1 MRKIKHFFKTN
12 FLFKNFQGHS
22 NAAQITRTFTWMMLI
37 IVLVTGTSIATVVG
51 YRLTRSRMDDAETLI
66 KSLKRSVIDDRPDW
80 HQWSVNSPINTEDT
94 FVIVHTRIPSR
105 PKEVFYS
112 NDAKDFLK
120 AREWTLPIFTAVRY
134 REGFGLFYRSS
145 YDANHIYYE
154 TWTSLENVL
163 HVFTLV
169 IKDLLLTLVICGILG
184 YFIAAR
190 LARRLNQPLA
200 ELTAAAKKVNHA
212 SNITYHEVLP
222 VPAHPDEVHDLGTEI
237 NRLLKS
243 LNEQALRDHQFVSDA
258 SHELRTPLT
267 AIRGHISL
275 INRHAD
281 AHPEVVPRSLKAIDH
296 ESARMQSLVES
307 LLRLS
312 RMDHA
317 TVTTQAV
324 NINPIVQEVA
334 ANYQSNLAQ
343 PLKLVLPKRPV
354 MAQFNSDNLQQI
366 LIALL
371 NNAGKYSPTDQPI
384 TLTVSDQPQPTIA
397 VADHGMGIPDE
408 DKANVFERFYRM
420 DQARSQTIPGTGLGL
435 AIVAR
440 LADLNHAKISLA
452 DNQPQG
458 SIFTLTLTRPTDLTQ
473 VSTERK
479 TS

>member
-1 MRKIKHFFKTN
+1 MSAIKTN

-22 NAAQITRTFTWMMLI
+22 NAAQITRTFTWMLLL
-37 IVLVTGTSIATVVG
+37 IVLITGTSIATVVG

-66 KSLKRSVIDDRPDW
+66 KSLKRSVIDDKPDW
-80 HQWSVNSPINTEDT
+80 HQWSVNSPINTENT
-94 FVIVHTRIPSR
+94 YVIVHTRLPQR
-105 PKEVFYS
+105 AKHVFYS
-112 NDAKDFLK
+112 NDAQDFLK
-120 AREWTLPIFTAVRY
+120 AREWTAPIFTAVRY

-154 TWTSLENVL
+154 TWTSLDDVL

-169 IKDLLLTLVICGILG
+169 IKDLLLTLVVCGLLG
-184 YFIAAR
+184 YFIASR

-200 ELTAAAKKVNHA
+200 TLTNAAKKVNHA

-237 NRLLKS
+237 NLLLKS

-267 AIRGHISL
+267 AIRGHINL
-275 INRHAD
+275 INRHAAD
-281 AHPEVVPRSLKAIDH
+281 HPEVIPRSLKAIDH

-317 TVTTQAV
+317 TVTTQTINV
-324 NINPIVQEVA
+324 NLVVQEVA
-334 ANYQSNLAQ
+334 ANYQSNLSQ
-343 PLKLVLPKRPV
+343 PLNLTLPKSPV

-371 NNAGKYSPTDQPI
+371 NNAGKYSPADQPI
-384 TLTVSDQPQPTIA
+384 TITVNSSPQPTIA
-397 VADHGMGIPDE
+397 IADHGMGIPD
-408 DKANVFERFYRM
+408 DSKANVFERFYRV

-440 LADLNHAKISLA
+440 LADLNHAQIKLT
-452 DNQPQG
+452 DNQPKG
-458 SIFTLTLTRPTDLTQ
+458 SIFTLSLARPLDFTIKKD
-473 VSTERK
+473 K
-479 TS
+479 KGKK

>member
-1 MRKIKHFFKTN
+1 MKKAIHSIKTN
-12 FLFKNFQGHS
+12 ILFKNFQGHS
-22 NAAQITRTFTWMMLI
+22 NAAQITRTFTWMMLL

-51 YRLTRSRMDDAETLI
+51 YRLTRSRMEDAETLLN
-66 KSLKRSVIDDRPDW
+66 SLKRSVIDDKPDW
-80 HQWSVNSPINTEDT
+80 QQWSINSPLNTEST
-94 FVIVHTRIPSR
+94 YVIVHTRLPQHA
-105 PKEVFYS
+105 KHVFYS
-112 NDAKDFLK
+112 NDAQDFLK
-120 AREWTLPIFTAVRY
+120 SREWTMPIFTAIRY
-134 REGFGLFYRSS
+134 RDGFGLFYRSS

-154 TWTSLENVL
+154 TWTSLDDVL

-169 IKDLLLTLVICGILG
+169 IKDLLITLIICGLLG

-200 ELTAAAKKVNHA
+200 TLTDAAKKVNHA

-222 VPAHPDEVHDLGTEI
+222 VPDHPDEVHDLGTEI
-237 NRLLKS
+237 NLLLKS

-275 INRHAD
+275 INRHAAD
-281 AHPEVVPRSLKAIDH
+281 HPEVVPRSLKAIDH

-317 TVTTQAV
+317 TVTTQAINV
-324 NINPIVQEVA
+324 NLIVQEVA
-334 ANYQSNLAQ
+334 ANYQANLSQ
-343 PLKLVLPKRPV
+343 PLKLSLPNSPV

-371 NNAGKYSPTDQPI
+371 NNAGKYSPAEQPI
-384 TLTVSDQPQPTIA
+384 TITVTDSPQPTIA
-397 VADHGMGIPDE
+397 IADHGMGIPDE
-408 DKANVFERFYRM
+408 NKANVFERFYRV

-440 LADLNHAKISLA
+440 LVDLNQAKITLT

-458 SIFTLTLTRPTDLTQ
+458 SIFSLSLARPLTGTQ
-473 VSTERK
+473 KTTKKRK
-479 TS
+479 K